1 MDQGVRMNLLADMI
15 AAGGVRCLPARTP
28 WPMHRAVR
36 LLYAE
41 AGRTGQ
47 LALLPPAPVFA
58 PCSETGIAADGADEA
73 FRDLVRTGLIR
84 EAGVGLGATLVVDSE
99 RLVDRRRSLMGR
111 DARAVAMLQ
120 RAGER
125 WAALAS
131 TAANTPAIPTES
143 VAATVTSG
151 TA

>member
-1 MDQGVRMNLLADMI
+1 MI

-28 WPMHRAVR
+28 WPMHRALR

-41 AGRTGQ
+41 AGRTGR
-47 LALLPPAPVFA
+47 LRMLPAAPVFA
-58 PCSETGIAADGADEA
+58 PCPETGYAAEGADQA
-73 FRDLVRTGLIR
+73 LRSLIRDGLIR
-84 EAGVGLGATLVVDSE
+84 EEGVGLGSRLVVDPDV
-99 RLVDRRRSLMGR
+99 LVDHRRLLMTR

-131 TAANTPAIPTES
+131 MATNTPTIPAES
-143 VAATVTSG
+143 VAATVASV